1 MLNRSMIEVKGLLR
15 ISFSLKKIIFKEIID
30 IFGKNYVYFGT
41 IYNTVQINNSN
52 FEHSINMPIYIIFFF
67 YFANTAIEL
76 FILHT
81 YLYLNA

>member
-1 MLNRSMIEVKGLLR
+1 MLNRSMIEVKGF
-15 ISFSLKKIIFKEIID
+15 IKDFFFFKIEIID